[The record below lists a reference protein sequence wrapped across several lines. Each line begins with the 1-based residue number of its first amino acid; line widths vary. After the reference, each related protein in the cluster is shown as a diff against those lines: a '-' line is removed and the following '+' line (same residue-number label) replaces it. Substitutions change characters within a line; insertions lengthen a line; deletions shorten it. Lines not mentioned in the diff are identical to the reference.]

1 MRKRTLD
8 PDFFL
13 DEYLVTQPFGVRLA
27 EAAGYNCAM
36 VGPNT
41 DNCDFRLF
49 SLPELTRAWER
60 GKARGE
66 KQRRE
71 P

>member
-1 MRKRTLD
+1 MSVTELIESLRPNR
-8 PDFFL
+8 
-13 DEYLVTQPFGVRLA
+13 DEAAA
-27 EAAGYNCAM
+27 EVAGYNCAM

-49 SLPELTRAWER
+49 ASPDLTRAWER
-60 GKARGE
+60 GKARGD
-66 KQRRE
+66 KARRE